1 MLENVGQGLEP
12 GWASTQT
19 KLESSNF
26 GKQQLERTQSEG
38 AAAVADAIGE
48 QLLKRTQSGSS
59 EDAVEEQHLKQT
71 QETAAEAD
79 TMESNSFGSCNWAD

>member
-1 MLENVGQGLEP
+1 MDITGE
-12 GWASTQT
+12 
-19 KLESSNF
+19 
-26 GKQQLERTQSEG
+26 QQLERTQSEG

-48 QLLKRTQSGSS
+48 QLLKQTQSGSS
-59 EDAVEEQHLKQT
+59 EDAIDCGAAAEVNAVEEQHLKQT